1 MKSFLTI
8 ALATL
13 SFASFA
19 GVQGH
24 PDQDPV
30 VNYTR
35 QLFDDGEQPTAGFLL
50 NNTFTCTTMS
60 AVKGDFKKEDQGR
73 VKFQRAGKL
82 FTSDDLSEELFFAPN
97 PNGDEF
103 VATAPGED
111 EDGEKSLMYA
121 AMRMNTD
128 ENVLVLEV
136 SKLITI
142 DTDVVTEAEIEK
154 LKKKYAKPLAEVGD
168 DSSENEVA
176 VVTAYALCSIE

>member
-13 SFASFA
+13 SLSSFA
-19 GVQGH
+19 GTLGH

-35 QLFDDGEQPTAGFLL
+35 QLFDDGETPTAGFLL
-50 NNTFTCTTMS
+50 NNKFTCTTMS
-60 AVKGDFKKEDQGR
+60 AVKGDFKKEDQGQ
-73 VKFQRAGKL
+73 VKFKRAGKL
-82 FTSDDLSEELFFAPN
+82 FTSDDLSDELFFAPN

-103 VATAPGED
+103 VATAMGED
-111 EDGEKSLMYA
+111 EEGKVVPSYA

-128 ENVLVLEV
+128 ENVLVMEV
-136 SKLITI
+136 SKLVSAY
-142 DTDVVTEAEIEK
+142 DLTDEEIK
-154 LKKKYAKPLAEVGD
+154 DFHKKYVSPLAEVGD
-168 DSSENEVA
+168 KNSEHEAA